1 MGLSPLRPFF
11 SRFAMTALALPSLRQ
26 ISLAVLMATA
36 SPVLWAQTATPAPP
50 PTARAEVAKPL
61 QLAQDLLKAGKA
73 QEALAELR
81 VAEQVGSLND
91 YERYLVAR
99 TRAVAALKANELA
112 VAITAF
118 DAALASPL
126 TPATDRP
133 SLLDTLARS
142 QLQLRQYGPAVVTL
156 RRYLQEGG
164 QDASVRALLPQALYL
179 SGDAAAAAK
188 ELLPMVQADEAAGRK
203 PTETSLR
210 LLVSAYAKANDDAG
224 VYAALERQATLYPKP
239 EVWAQLLSRVSAQPG
254 FSQSLTLDLLRL
266 KQATGALRDEAED
279 LELAVLAME
288 GGLFTEALL
297 ALEAGTQAGRLGSG
311 PNAAEHQKLRDKA
324 AKASAKEKAQLAS
337 DRSAAQAAK
346 DGNALTLVGT
356 ATVSAGNPAD
366 GAKALA
372 DGLARGGVKKPDEAR
387 LHLAWAW
394 VKAGNTDEAMKVL
407 DTIKGADGSAE
418 LARLWKAWLRS
429 QAQK

>member
-1 MGLSPLRPFF
+1 MGLSPHSPLI
-11 SRFAMTALALPSLRQ
+11 SRFAMTAFALPSLRQ

-36 SPVLWAQTATPAPP
+36 SPVLWAQSANPAPP

-73 QEALAELR
+73 PEALAELR

-91 YERYLVAR
+91 YERYLIAR

-126 TPATDRP
+126 TPAADRP
-133 SLLDTLARS
+133 SLLDTQARS
-142 QLQLRQYGPAVVTL
+142 QLQLRQYGPAAATL
-156 RRYLQEGG
+156 RRYVQEGG
-164 QDASVRALLPQALYL
+164 QDAAVRALLPQALYL

-188 ELLPMVQADEAAGRK
+188 ELLPLVQADEAAGRK
-203 PTETSLR
+203 PTETTLR
-210 LLVSAYAKANDDAG
+210 LLVSAYAKAKDEAG
-224 VYAALERQATLYPKP
+224 VYAALERQAALYPKP
-239 EVWAQLLSRVSAQPG
+239 EVWAQLLSRVSERPG
-254 FSQSLTLDLLRL
+254 FSPGLTLDLLRL

-279 LELAVLAME
+279 IELAILAME

-297 ALEAGTQAGRLGSG
+297 ALEAGTQAGRLGTG

-324 AKASAKEKAQLAS
+324 AKASAKEKAQLAG
-337 DRSAAQAAK
+337 DRAAAQAAK

-356 ATVSAGNPAD
+356 AAVSAGSPAD
-366 GAKALA
+366 AAKALA

-394 VKAGNTDEAMKVL
+394 VKAGNDAEAVKVL
-407 DTIKGADGSAE
+407 DTIKSEDGSAE
-418 LARLWKAWLRS
+418 LARLWKVWLRA

>member
-1 MGLSPLRPFF
+1 
-11 SRFAMTALALPSLRQ
+11 MTAFALPALRRV
-26 ISLAVLMATA
+26 SLAVMLLSAT
-36 SPVLWAQTATPAPP
+36 PVLWAQAAAPAAA

-73 QEALAELR
+73 VEALAELR

-91 YERYLVAR
+91 YERYLIAR

-112 VAITAF
+112 LAITAF

-126 TPATDRP
+126 TPAADRP

-142 QLQLRQYGPAVVTL
+142 QLQLRQYGPAAATL
-156 RRYLQEGG
+156 RRYQQEGG
-164 QDASVRALLPQALYL
+164 QDAAVRALLPQALYL

-188 ELLPMVQADEAAGRK
+188 ELLPMVQADEAAGRR
-203 PTETSLR
+203 PTEATLR
-210 LLVSAYAKANDDAG
+210 LLVSAYAKANDEAG
-224 VYAALERQATLYPKP
+224 VYAALARQAALYPKP
-239 EVWAQLLSRVSAQPG
+239 EVWAQLLSRVPAQPS
-254 FSQSLTLDLLRL
+254 FNPSLTLDLLRL
-266 KQATGALRDEAED
+266 KQASGALRDEAED

-288 GGLFTEALL
+288 GGLSTEALL
-297 ALEAGTQAGRLGSG
+297 ALEAGTQAGRLGTG

-356 ATVSAGNPAD
+356 AAVSAGNPAD

-394 VKAGNTDEAMKVL
+394 VKAGNADEAVKVL
-407 DTIKGADGSAE
+407 DTIKGVDGSAE

>member
-1 MGLSPLRPFF
+1 MTVSAPPALRLV
-11 SRFAMTALALPSLRQ
+11 ALA
-26 ISLAVLMATA
+26 VMMATA
-36 SPVLWAQTATPAPP
+36 APVLWAQAAAPAAA

-73 QEALAELR
+73 VEALAELR

-91 YERYLVAR
+91 YERYLIAR

-126 TPATDRP
+126 TPAADRP
-133 SLLDTLARS
+133 SLLDTMARS

-156 RRYLQEGG
+156 RRYVQEGG

-188 ELLPMVQADEAAGRK
+188 ELLPQVQADEAAGRK
-203 PTETSLR
+203 PTEATLR
-210 LLVSAYAKANDDAG
+210 LLVSAYAKANDEAG

-239 EVWAQLLSRVSAQPG
+239 EVWAQLLSRVSARPG
-254 FSQSLTLDLLRL
+254 FSESLTLDLLRL
-266 KQATGALRDEAED
+266 KQATGALREEAED

-311 PNAAEHQKLRDKA
+311 PNVAEHQKLRDKA

-337 DRSAAQAAK
+337 DRAAAQAAK

-356 ATVSAGNPAD
+356 AAVSAGQPAD
-366 GAKALA
+366 AAKALA
-372 DGLARGGVKKPDEAR
+372 DGLARGGVKKPEEAR

-394 VKAGNTDEAMKVL
+394 VKAGNKDEAVKVL
-407 DTIKGADGSAE
+407 DSIKGADGTAE